1 MSDSSKWEILT
12 IAQIFRFANYIA
24 NPSNICIIMNI
35 LVPSFLLLVRILW
48 SMFDYNI
55 YIRNI
60 CIHYTYIKMNCKVG
74 YVFTILMCN
83 VLLIHAEKKWY
94 SKPHSSKAI
103 HRIHAAPQIFHSI
116 SSFVRQREKKVSVP
130 FDKLNLIVIVVL
142 CNDGSTVTQNW
153 IFCHN
158 FSNGMLFH
166 RFKSPSECSKI
177 IKNDKIIA
185 KIWKVFQFHFI
196 AKQFLKLKP
205 IVFKDARSST
215 K

>member
-12 IAQIFRFANYIA
+12 IAQSFRFANYIA

-83 VLLIHAEKKWY
+83 VLLIHAEKND
-94 SKPHSSKAI
+94 I
-103 HRIHAAPQIFHSI
+103 QNRIVLKLFIEYMLLHKYFIQFLLLFGNEKKKFLFLLINSI
-116 SSFVRQREKKVSVP
+116 S
-130 FDKLNLIVIVVL
+130 
-142 CNDGSTVTQNW
+142 
-153 IFCHN
+153 
-158 FSNGMLFH
+158 
-166 RFKSPSECSKI
+166 
-177 IKNDKIIA
+177 
-185 KIWKVFQFHFI
+185 
-196 AKQFLKLKP
+196 
-205 IVFKDARSST
+205 
-215 K
+215 